1 MLESHAAISPSSLPV
16 IDSTNA
22 DELEERLGLYRV
34 FLRLYEQHRSL
45 LDEILDLED
54 GSSHHRRQEA
64 FQYVQAI
71 VQGEGAYLITNLPKG
86 KTQAV
91 YTPRMLWVIGRD
103 RRLALKVSDKRMSRL
118 HAAIQYK
125 PGKGFYLLDLNST
138 NGSYVNGEP
147 IRHPTLLKDGDRVRL
162 GSLAF
167 NFFVSF
173 GTQVIE
179 DVPAEVLTQLN
190 SLGAFHLSAE
200 DANEDEVEPEAISV
214 DWDSRLTGDKDTLLF
229 RRPATPYQDEPATT
243 LQVLSDDQQAEIL
256 DRFLHR

>member
-1 MLESHAAISPSSLPV
+1 MLESHAPTPPSSLPA
-16 IDSTNA
+16 IDSTSA

-34 FLRLYEQHRSL
+34 FLRLYEQHRNL

-54 GSSHHRRQEA
+54 GNNHYRRQETS
-64 FQYVQAI
+64 QYVQAV

-103 RRLALKVSDKRMSRL
+103 RRLTLKVSDKRMSRL

-125 PGKGFYLLDLNST
+125 PGKGFYLIDLNST
-138 NGSYVNGEP
+138 NGSYINSEP
-147 IRHPTLLKDGDRVRL
+147 IRHAMPLKDGDRIRL

-167 NFFVSF
+167 NFFICH

-179 DVPAEVLTQLN
+179 DAPAEVLAQLN
-190 SLGAFHLSAE
+190 SLGAFDALE
-200 DANEDEVEPEAISV
+200 DGLDEDELEPEEISV
-214 DWDSRLTGDKDTLLF
+214 DWDSRLSGDKDTLLF
-229 RRPATPYQDEPATT
+229 RRPRTAYQEESLTS